1 MEELNYGKKKSNEK
15 NYYINYPFVNCFY
28 CVYLGLEKGFTATSN
43 DGYTTFIGTEDTEVY
58 EKALKKKGY
67 NQVEQ
72 MGTDYFFENDK
83 KEEVVIGATDKWCH
97 WFRVFTLD
105 GKHKIEDF

>member
-1 MEELNYGKKKSNEK
+1 
-15 NYYINYPFVNCFY
+15 
-28 CVYLGLEKGFTATSN
+28 
-43 DGYTTFIGTEDTEVY
+43 
-58 EKALKKKGY
+58 
-67 NQVEQ
+67 